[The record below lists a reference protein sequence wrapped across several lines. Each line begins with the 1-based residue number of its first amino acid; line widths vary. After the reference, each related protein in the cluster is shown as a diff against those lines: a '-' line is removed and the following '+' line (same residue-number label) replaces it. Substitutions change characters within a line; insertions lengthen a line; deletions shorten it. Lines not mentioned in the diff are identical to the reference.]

1 MRLGASWSS
10 VLPGLAAGSVAGLV
24 VALIVVVVGDDGDAS
39 LDEAALGE
47 VVEAAVEPL
56 VEEVV
61 ADFDRA
67 VEAAVT
73 QAVSEALA
81 QRAAEAGSLVA
92 TAVAGVL
99 PGVVIVDAEGALE
112 RDEFG
117 NLVAPAALATGLILD
132 EAGFVL
138 TNEHVIRDAVL
149 ISVILADGRRLEAE

>member
-81 QRAAEAGSLVA
+81 QRAAEAGSMWPCNSCTR
-92 TAVAGVL
+92 TARRS
-99 PGVVIVDAEGALE
+99 LE
-112 RDEFG
+112 IDRFMG
-117 NLVAPAALATGLILD
+117 SLS
-132 EAGFVL
+132 
-138 TNEHVIRDAVL
+138 IRG
-149 ISVILADGRRLEAE
+149 ISSA